1 MAAASEG
8 PPTLTGK
15 SQIGV
20 LEDLMSVEDLF
31 PDSFHSLL
39 AVSSRGGRGEGVV
52 WFLLSGH

>member
-15 SQIGV
+15 SQIRV

-31 PDSFHSLL
+31 PNSFHSLL
-39 AVSSRGGRGEGVV
+39 PVSSRGGRGEGA
-52 WFLLSGH
+52 L